1 MKQST
6 AQARATQKWEKNN
19 YYKVM
24 LRIPK
29 AEEETIKAAAG
40 DSINRFIL
48 DAVHEAI
55 RRQNARQDAPG
66 GTETVKSAAADTETA
81 AALDALQE
89 AETNAYTVPADLVQ
103 QMRKYGEPAAI
114 LREAV
119 ASILAEYSAGIR
131 P

>member
-1 MKQST
+1 MKQSA

-48 DAVHEAI
+48 DAVHDAI

-66 GTETVKSAAADTETA
+66 GTETGKSAAADTETA

-89 AETNAYTVPADLVQ
+89 AEPNAYTVPADLVQ